1 MKQKSVLGLIFIF
14 IGIGTLFNQLG
25 IWDFGDIISIWWPLI
40 IIFIGLIQITNKSIS
55 NTSGLIIIGIGAFFQ
70 LRELGIITQSLG
82 SLLWPIVFIIIG
94 IKIIFSRSDKKFLG
108 KGIKEVSDEYIDY
121 FTLFSGIENKN
132 ISKNFKGGKVTA
144 IFGGADI
151 DLRKSELAREGAVL
165 DLTVAFGGIDI
176 LVPEGWKVIVTGI
189 PIFGGW
195 SNKTK
200 EYEESSL
207 NDGLVLK
214 VRCVAAFGGIDIK
227 NYK

>member
-1 MKQKSVLGLIFIF
+1 MKQKSVLGLLFIF
-14 IGIGTLFNQLG
+14 IGIGTLVNQLG
-25 IWDFGDIISIWWPLI
+25 IWDFGDIISLWWPLI

-94 IKIIFSRSDKKFLG
+94 IKIIFSRSDKNFLG
-108 KGIKEVSDEYIDY
+108 KEIKEVSDEYIDY

-176 LVPEGWKVIVTGI
+176 LVPEGWKVIATGI

-200 EYEESSL
+200 EHEENLL
-207 NDGLVLK
+207 NDRPVLK

>member
-82 SLLWPIVFIIIG
+82 SLLWPIVFITIG

-200 EYEESSL
+200 EYEENSL
-207 NDGLVLK
+207 NDRLVLK

>member
-1 MKQKSVLGLIFIF
+1 MKQKSLLGLLFIF

-25 IWDFGDIISIWWPLI
+25 IWDFGEIISLWWPLI

-82 SLLWPIVFIIIG
+82 SFLWPIVFIIIG
-94 IKIIFSRSDKKFLG
+94 IKIIFSGSDKNSLG
-108 KGIKEVSDEYIDY
+108 KKIKEVSDEYIDY

-165 DLTVAFGGIDI
+165 NLTVAFGGIDI
-176 LVPEGWKVIVTGI
+176 LVPEGWKVMVTGI

-200 EYEESSL
+200 EYEENLLS
-207 NDGLVLK
+207 DRPVLK

>member
-14 IGIGTLFNQLG
+14 IGIGTLFNELG
-25 IWDFGDIISIWWPLI
+25 IWDFGDIISLWWPLI
-40 IIFIGLIQITNKSIS
+40 IISIGLVKITNKSIS

-70 LRELGIITQSLG
+70 LKELGIITQSLG
-82 SLLWPIVFIIIG
+82 SLLWPIIFIIIG
-94 IKIIFSRSDKKFLG
+94 IKIIFSRSDKNFLG
-108 KGIKEVSDEYIDY
+108 KEINEVSDEYIDY

-132 ISKNFKGGKVTA
+132 ISQNFKGGKVTA

-165 DLTVAFGGIDI
+165 NLTAAFGGINI
-176 LVPEGWKVIVTGI
+176 LVPEDWKVIVTGI

-200 EYEESSL
+200 GYEENLL
-207 NDGLVLK
+207 NDRPVLK
-214 VRCVAAFGGIDIK
+214 VRCIAAFGGIDIK